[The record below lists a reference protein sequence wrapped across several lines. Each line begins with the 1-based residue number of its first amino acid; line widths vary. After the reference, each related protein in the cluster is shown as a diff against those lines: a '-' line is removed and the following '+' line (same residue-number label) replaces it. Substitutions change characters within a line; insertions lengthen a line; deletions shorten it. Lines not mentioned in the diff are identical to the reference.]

1 MGFNSKFLFSLVVLV
16 VAVPLMGNAFVWNV
30 GDDAGWSGQAQFNY
44 TRWAMIPAFL
54 VGDDSLRF
62 VYDPST
68 TNVMEVTYCD
78 FKSCNPT
85 SPLAT
90 YNTGDN
96 TVPVTKLHQYFI
108 SGNPV
113 DCNNGLKLDI
123 PAFNSSLVRFWRSG
137 PPMAPTAMST
147 YPNLKIHLLKAQT
160 PFHVLQI
167 HRREGQQLRLQL
179 CRLLLHRK
187 KGKPRLEI
195 YRLISLLNFLAT
207 SF

>member
-1 MGFNSKFLFSLVVLV
+1 MGLNTKFLFSLLLLV

-30 GDDAGWSGQAQFNY
+30 GDDAGWSGQAQYNY

-62 VYDPST
+62 IYDPYT

-90 YNTGDN
+90 YNTGDD

-137 PPMAPTAMST
+137 PTYGPDGYINVPKFEDTPTEGANTAEDMSCASDSSTGGAAASTPAMS
-147 YPNLKIHLLKAQT
+147 P
-160 PFHVLQI
+160 
-167 HRREGQQLRLQL
+167 
-179 CRLLLHRK
+179 
-187 KGKPRLEI
+187 
-195 YRLISLLNFLAT
+195 T
-207 SF
+207 ST